1 MDNPYQD
8 QNNELINLINILSF
22 VVGLQNMQE
31 NRLQSAQN
39 DVQAANDR
47 QAEYLLNEINRRFDE
62 QNGILE
68 EQNGMLARL
77 LELLEGDRQK

>member
-22 VVGLQNMQE
+22 VVGLQNMQK
-31 NRLQSAQN
+31 NMLQSAQN

-62 QNGILE
+62 QNKILE

-77 LELLEGDRQK
+77 LELLEEKE